1 MNITI
6 IIPTYNEGESIGK
19 LIPAVFDELKS
30 INNHNWSL
38 LIVDGKSKD
47 NTVSIVEEKK
57 LTYPAIHIISQT
69 EKNGLGNAYVLGMNY
84 AIDILKADAFME
96 FDGDFQHN
104 PKDIHKLVKAL
115 DNGYDYIIGSRY
127 IPGGTIPI
135 EWPWYR
141 KFLSNFGN
149 IIIKYGLRIPTQDNT
164 SGFKL
169 TRVSGFREN
178 MPLQKGEL
186 LSQRHAYKIHFLHSM
201 ITAGAKTI
209 EVPIQFLNRHKGV
222 SKSTIEDIFE
232 SLKVVFLLNFK
243 KDKTRINKVT
253 TDR

>member
-6 IIPTYNEGESIGK
+6 IIPTYNEGESIGT
-19 LIPAVFDELKS
+19 LIQAVFDELKS
-30 INNHNWSL
+30 IHQHTWSL

-47 NTVSIVEEKK
+47 NTVSIVKEKK
-57 LTYPAIHIISQT
+57 ITYPNVHLISQT

-84 AIDILKADAFME
+84 AIDTLKADAFME
-96 FDGDFQHN
+96 FDGDFQHS

-115 DNGYDYIIGSRY
+115 DDGYEYIIGSRY
-127 IPGGTIPI
+127 VPGGTIPA

-169 TRVSGFREN
+169 TKVSKFKN
-178 MPLQKGEL
+178 DMPLKKGEL
-186 LSQRHAYKIHFLHSM
+186 LSQRHAYKIHFLYSM
-201 ITAGAKTI
+201 FVAGAKTI
-209 EVPIQFLNRHKGV
+209 EVPIQFLNRNKGV

-232 SLKVVFLLNFK
+232 SLKVIFLLNFRK
-243 KDKTRINKVT
+243 NKAGINEIT

>member
-19 LIPAVFDELKS
+19 LIQAVFGELKS
-30 INNHNWSL
+30 ISHHNWSL

-47 NTVSIVEEKK
+47 DTVSIVEEQK
-57 LTYPAIHIISQT
+57 LTYPNIHIISQT

-84 AIDILKADAFME
+84 AIDTLKADAFME

-104 PKDIHKLVKAL
+104 PKDIYKLVKAL
-115 DNGYDYIIGSRY
+115 DDGYEYIIGSRY
-127 IPGGTIPI
+127 VPEGTIPA

-149 IIIKYGLRIPTQDNT
+149 IIIKYGLRIPTKDNT

-169 TRVSGFREN
+169 TKVLGFRES
-178 MPLQKGEL
+178 MPLKKGEL
-186 LSQRHAYKIHFLHSM
+186 LSQRHAYKIHFLYSM
-201 ITAGAKTI
+201 FTAGAKTT
-209 EVPIQFLNRHKGV
+209 EVPIQFLNRNKGV

-232 SLKVVFLLNFK
+232 SLKVVFLLNFRK
-243 KDKTRINKVT
+243 NKTRINKIT
-253 TDR
+253 TNR